1 MFERIHKYLPWHKRK
16 ERKRKEKFIKKL
28 QEPGHGQPKIR
39 FYDATKIPA
48 GYILMLQDYRD
59 GSMSNAIYTGAGKW
73 MLYGDSPV
81 KNGISPTKMMT
92 TIELEDLLTE
102 KRNKATA
109 KDKVLIYDQS
119 QLLNIN
125 YVKSSSGIFSD
136 MGFNKLDW
144 HSIGNDED
152 DG

>member
-1 MFERIHKYLPWHKRK
+1 MFEHIRENLPWRKRA
-16 ERKRKEKFIKKL
+16 ERQRKEKFVKKL

-48 GYILMLQDYRD
+48 GYILMFQDYSD
-59 GSMSNAIYTGAGKW
+59 GSISNAIYTGNGKW
-73 MLYGDSPV
+73 MLYGDSPA
-81 KNGISPTKMMT
+81 KNSTSPMKTLT

-109 KDKVLIYDQS
+109 KDKVLIYDSS

-125 YVKSSSGIFSD
+125 YTKSSSGIFRD
-136 MGFNKLDW
+136 MGFNKLAWYDV
-144 HSIGNDED
+144 GNNEDE
-152 DG
+152 

>member
-1 MFERIHKYLPWHKRK
+1 MFERFLKNLPWRVLE
-16 ERKRKEKFIKKL
+16 ERKRKAKFIKKL

-39 FYDATKIPA
+39 FYDTTKIPA

-59 GSMSNAIYTGAGKW
+59 NSMSNAIYAGNGNW
-73 MLYGDSPV
+73 ILYGDSPV
-81 KNGISPTKMMT
+81 KNGLSPMKTIT

-102 KRNKATA
+102 KRNRATA

-125 YVKSSSGIFSD
+125 YTKSSNGIFSD

-144 HSIGNDED
+144 HSIGNNED
-152 DG
+152 G

>member
-1 MFERIHKYLPWHKRK
+1 
-16 ERKRKEKFIKKL
+16 
-28 QEPGHGQPKIR
+28 
-39 FYDATKIPA
+39 
-48 GYILMLQDYRD
+48 MLQDYRD

-81 KNGISPTKMMT
+81 NNGTTRSKMVT

-125 YVKSSSGIFSD
+125 YTKNSSGIFSD

-144 HSIGNDED
+144 HNIGNNEDE
-152 DG
+152 